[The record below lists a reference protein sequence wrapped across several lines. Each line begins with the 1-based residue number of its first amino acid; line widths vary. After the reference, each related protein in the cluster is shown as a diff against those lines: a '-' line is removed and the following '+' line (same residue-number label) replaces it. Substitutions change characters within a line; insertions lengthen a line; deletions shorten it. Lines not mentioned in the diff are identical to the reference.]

1 MFKVLKILSVLLA
14 AIPSA
19 IAAASPR
26 EAAEAF
32 LGHVLAMEI
41 RQAIEMVAEPDRS
54 APVPLGRYNA
64 FLTSRP
70 RFPSRWSF
78 EVVFV
83 DEQEGHATV
92 AVSINHPEIE
102 SSLSRA
108 ASTSLEQLALE
119 QYFAGELE
127 MTRTEIQIAL
137 VEMDTGNWDVQTFA
151 DEDEWWRQRRSLPKA
166 DVKAMNRDEILKFR
180 NKLEE
185 RFPHRA
191 NEIAALVGP
200 ELAILEAAEGLSFS
214 NMSVIDDR
222 SRERRRFREPAYDV
236 RVGVT
241 NGSPHTITRIS
252 GQLVFRNAAG
262 EIIDTSIWIVS
273 DSDVPAGL
281 SPDETFSS
289 ASGVKINNID
299 AEVAGVEVQVSD
311 VTIR

>member
-1 MFKVLKILSVLLA
+1 MFKVLKMLSVLLVV
-14 AIPSA
+14 IPST

-32 LGHVLAMEI
+32 LGHVLAMEV

-54 APVPLGRYNA
+54 APDPLGRYNT

-83 DEQEGHATV
+83 DEQDGGATV
-92 AVSINHPEIE
+92 NISIVHPEIE
-102 SSLSRA
+102 NLLRRASSA
-108 ASTSLEQLALE
+108 ALEKLALQ

-127 MTRTEIQIAL
+127 MTRTEIQVAL
-137 VEMDTGNWDVQTFA
+137 VEMETGNWDVQTFA
-151 DEDEWWRQRRSLPKA
+151 DEDDWWRERRFLPEA
-166 DVKAMNRDEILKFR
+166 DVMALNRDEILNFQKQ
-180 NKLEE
+180 LME

-191 NEIAALVGP
+191 SEITALVEP
-200 ELAILEAAEGLSFS
+200 ELATLEAAKGLSFS
-214 NMSVIDDR
+214 NLSVVDDR
-222 SRERRRFREPAYDV
+222 SRDQRRFRVAAYDV
-236 RVGVT
+236 RLGVT

-252 GQLVFRNAAG
+252 GQLIFRNAAG

-281 SPDETFSS
+281 SPGETFSS